1 MKVSIIVPVYNVEK
15 YLDKCLNSL
24 VNQTLEDIEIIVI
37 NDGSTDNSQNI
48 IDKYVKKYP
57 NKIKSFIKENGGQGS
72 ARNYGLKYATG
83 EYIGYVDSDDYVN
96 FDMFEKMYNKAK
108 IENSD
113 VVICGT
119 NVVSIEGNLLKREPS
134 VVYNNL
140 TLDLLLGKLAVWNK
154 IYRKDLIIK
163 NNILFR
169 SKVWYED
176 VDFTVK
182 VIFDNL
188 QISFVNEEL
197 YNYLLRPGSTMNNS
211 NISKNLEIIDS
222 FNEAIKY
229 LKSNNLYEKKYQ
241 ELEFITIYH
250 VYISAVVRVITTK
263 ADRNLK
269 KKVITKLIDFVE
281 NNYPNYNKNKYIKF
295 LDKNKKIIYNII
307 RLKQYWIVKLI
318 FKVKNIGV

>member
-1 MKVSIIVPVYNVEK
+1 
-15 YLDKCLNSL
+15 
-24 VNQTLEDIEIIVI
+24 
-37 NDGSTDNSQNI
+37 
-48 IDKYVKKYP
+48 
-57 NKIKSFIKENGGQGS
+57 
-72 ARNYGLKYATG
+72 
-83 EYIGYVDSDDYVN
+83 
-96 FDMFEKMYNKAK
+96 
-108 IENSD
+108 
-113 VVICGT
+113 
-119 NVVSIEGNLLKREPS
+119 
-134 VVYNNL
+134 
-140 TLDLLLGKLAVWNK
+140 
-154 IYRKDLIIK
+154 
-163 NNILFR
+163 
-169 SKVWYED
+169 
-176 VDFTVK
+176 
-182 VIFDNL
+182 
-188 QISFVNEEL
+188 
-197 YNYLLRPGSTMNNS
+197 MNNS